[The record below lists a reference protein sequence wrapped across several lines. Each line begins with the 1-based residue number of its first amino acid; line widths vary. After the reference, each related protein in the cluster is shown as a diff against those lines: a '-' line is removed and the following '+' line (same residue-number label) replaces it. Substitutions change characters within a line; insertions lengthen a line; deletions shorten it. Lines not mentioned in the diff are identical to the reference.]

1 MIDWKNISL
10 KELAGYVSEEL
21 GKRDIDVVL
30 VGGACVTI
38 YSENRYQSYD
48 LDYVTY
54 EDMRKV
60 KKVLQELGFIE
71 KAQYFQHP
79 ECPWLVEF
87 VSPPVAVGNEYVR
100 NFNSIATRFGK
111 IKLLRPVDSVKDR
124 LGAYYHWNDR
134 QGLEQAIN
142 ICLEQEIDLFEV
154 ESWSLSEGQPKKYA
168 TFLNYLKKAK
178 SGASESSTKRKN
190 SILKLKG
197 FGKQKRKNVDVIKHI
212 DNERESWE

>member
-1 MIDWKNISL
+1 MIDWENITL
-10 KELAGYVSEEL
+10 KELAGYVSEGL
-21 GKRDIDVVL
+21 RKRGIETIL

-60 KKVLQELGFIE
+60 KKALLEMGFVE
-71 KAQYFQHP
+71 KARYFQHP
-79 ECPWLVEF
+79 GCPWFVEF
-87 VSPPVAVGNEYVR
+87 VSPPAAVGNEYVR
-100 NFNSIATRFGK
+100 DFGSVETRFGK

-142 ICLEQEIDLFEV
+142 ICLEQNINLSEV
-154 ESWSLSEGQPKKYA
+154 ERWSVSEGHSGKY
-168 TFLNYLKKAK
+168 TVFLEKLKKAQ
-178 SGASESSTKRKN
+178 SNG
-190 SILKLKG
+190 
-197 FGKQKRKNVDVIKHI
+197 
-212 DNERESWE
+212 